1 MKAQE
6 LTFSDLAAL
15 AIGRIILSESLTDDE
30 TQHKFEAGSPTEFTP
45 EQVRRA
51 LEIRGIPGD
60 WFNDAMKILLDEQ
73 FEGDF
78 KQ

>member
-1 MKAQE
+1 MKANE
-6 LTFSDLAAL
+6 LTFSDMAAL
-15 AIGRIILSESLTDDE
+15 AIGRIILSESLNDDE
-30 TQHKFEAGSPTEFTP
+30 TQHKFEEGSPTEFTP

-73 FEGDF
+73 FEGDD
-78 KQ
+78 

>member
-1 MKAQE
+1 MKANE

-15 AIGRIILSESLTDDE
+15 SIGRLILNEALTDDE
-30 TQHKFEAGSPTEFTP
+30 AQEKFETGNPTEFTP

-60 WFNDAMKILLDEQ
+60 WFNDSMKILLDEQ
-73 FEGDF
+73 FEGDD
-78 KQ
+78 